1 MIQLLTGGVGA
12 SVAGAWLRPISFTTG
27 VYRNRLS
34 YTLVP
39 VSEEDQLSL
48 SRRMV
53 RAARGLTM
61 DQLPAEVVAKVKIGL
76 LDMLSCAFE
85 ARDLPWGCQ
94 AIRMASAANGK
105 ATVIGTPVHAS
116 PAEAAFANA
125 TLGHGLVREDMHAG
139 AVSHLGVVIFPTLLA
154 LAQQQKASGCDFIL
168 GAVCGYEIGA
178 AVGRAIMDQ
187 EMVRRF
193 RPTGITGPLAG
204 AIAGSR
210 LLGLGEEATIS
221 SLGFAANA
229 TGGLNEWPYCG
240 GDEMFFHPGFAAR
253 NAVTAVE
260 LAMLGARA
268 SESALDGRAGLF
280 AGLGKTDCISRVA
293 PFSGETFEILS
304 VYYKPAPAC
313 NYAQTACQAA
323 LALAMQDGFRSSD
336 VEYIVVKASAEAV
349 GYPGCDYAGPFERI
363 LQAKMSI
370 QYCVAAT
377 LARGVIAESNYRGL
391 DDPEVARLASIT
403 KLETDAAFT
412 EAYPG
417 AQGTELVVGMRDG
430 SSMRKKLDDVI
441 PATDNQI
448 RARFRSACANWRAIE
463 EMVDKLE
470 EQEDVGAL
478 GGLAA

>member
-1 MIQLLTGGVGA
+1 MIQLLTGGAAA
-12 SVAGAWLRPISFTTG
+12 SVVGAWLRPMSLTTG

-39 VSEEDQLSL
+39 ESEEDPLSL
-48 SRRMV
+48 SRKMV
-53 RAARGLTM
+53 RAARNLTM
-61 DQLPAEVVAKVKIGL
+61 DQLPAEVIAKVKIGL

-94 AIRMASAANGK
+94 AIRMAGAANGQ
-105 ATVIGTPVHAS
+105 ATVIGTPLQSS

-139 AVSHLGVVIFPTLLA
+139 AVSHLGVVIFPALLA
-154 LAQQQKASGCDFIL
+154 LAQQQKASGRDFIL

-210 LLGLGEEATIS
+210 LLSLDEDATVS
-221 SLGFAANA
+221 ALGFAANA

-280 AGLGKTDCISRVA
+280 AALNKTDCISRVA
-293 PFSGETFEILS
+293 PFSGQPLEILS

-323 LALAMQDGFRSSD
+323 LALAVQDGFRSSD
-336 VEYIVVKASAEAV
+336 IESIVVKASAAAV
-349 GYPGCDYAGPFERI
+349 GYPGCDYTGPFERI

-377 LARGVIAESNYRGL
+377 LARGIIEESNYHLL
-391 DDPEVARLASIT
+391 DDPEINRLASIA
-403 KLETDAAFT
+403 KLEIDPAFT
-412 EAYPG
+412 AAYPA
-417 AQGTELVVGMRDG
+417 AQGTELIVKSRARTDW
-430 SSMRKKLDDVI
+430 SRFDDVT
-441 PATDNQI
+441 PATPELI
-448 RARFRSACANWRAIE
+448 RARFRAACANWRAVE
-463 EMVDKLE
+463 EMVDTLE
-470 EQEDVGAL
+470 QQEDIGIL
-478 GGLAA
+478 SGGLAA

>member
-1 MIQLLTGGVGA
+1 M
-12 SVAGAWLRPISFTTG
+12 AGLTTG
-27 VYRNRLS
+27 
-34 YTLVP
+34 T
-39 VSEEDQLSL
+39 LSL
-48 SRRMV
+48 ARKMV

-76 LDMLSCAFE
+76 LDFLSCAFE

-105 ATVIGTPVHAS
+105 ATVIGTPVHSS
-116 PAEAAFANA
+116 PADAAFANA

-154 LAQQQKASGCDFIL
+154 LAQQHKANGRDFIL
-168 GAVCGYEIGA
+168 GAVCGYEIAA

-204 AIAGSR
+204 AVAGSR
-210 LLGLGEEATIS
+210 LLAQDEDATVS
-221 SLGFAANA
+221 ALGFAANA

-260 LAMLGARA
+260 LASLGARA

-280 AGLGKTDCISRVA
+280 AGHGRADCISRVA
-293 PFSGETFEILS
+293 PFSRETLEIMS

-323 LALAMQDGFRSSD
+323 LALTTQDGFRSSD
-336 VEYIVVKASAEAV
+336 VESIVVKASAAAV
-349 GYPGCDYAGPFERI
+349 GYPGCDYAGPFKRI

-377 LARGVIAESNYRGL
+377 LERGVIEESNYHLL
-391 DDPEVARLASIT
+391 DDPEITRLANST
-403 KLETDAAFT
+403 KLEIDPGFT
-412 EAYPG
+412 AAYPR
-417 AQGTELVVGMRDG
+417 AQGTEVIAEFRDRTAR
-430 SSMRKKLDDVI
+430 SRFDDVV
-441 PATDNQI
+441 PATPELI
-448 RARFRSACANWRAIE
+448 LARFRSACPNARVIE
-463 EMVDKLE
+463 DMVEQLE
-470 EQEDVGAL
+470 QQEDMSVL
-478 GGLAA
+478 SGGLAG

>member
-1 MIQLLTGGVGA
+1 M
-12 SVAGAWLRPISFTTG
+12 
-27 VYRNRLS
+27 
-34 YTLVP
+34 
-39 VSEEDQLSL
+39 SL
-48 SRRMV
+48 SRSMV

-61 DQLPAEVVAKVKIGL
+61 DQLPPEVIAKVKIGL

-94 AIRMASAANGK
+94 AIRMASGASGK
-105 ATVIGTPVHAS
+105 ATVIGTPVSSS

-125 TLGHGLVREDMHAG
+125 TLGHGLVREDMHTG

-154 LAQQQKASGCDFIL
+154 LAQQKKASGADFIL

-178 AVGRAIMDQ
+178 SVGRAIMDQ

-210 LLGLGEEATIS
+210 LLGLDEEAMIS

-260 LAMLGARA
+260 LASFGARA

-280 AGLGKTDCISRVA
+280 AGHNKCDCISRVT
-293 PFSGETFEILS
+293 PFSGGPLEIMS

-313 NYAQTACQAA
+313 NYAQTATQAA
-323 LALAMQDGFRSSD
+323 LVLTTQQDFASAEIES
-336 VEYIVVKASAEAV
+336 IVVKASAAAV
-349 GYPGCDYAGPFERI
+349 GYPGCDYPGPFDRI

-377 LARGVIAESNYRGL
+377 LARGVIEESNYRVL
-391 DDPEVARLASIT
+391 DDPEINRLA
-403 KLETDAAFT
+403 KLTRLEIDPAFT
-412 EAYPG
+412 AAYPG
-417 AQGTELVVGMRDG
+417 AQGTEIVVKSR
-430 SSMRKKLDDVI
+430 RKTACSRFDDVV
-441 PATDNQI
+441 PATPDQI
-448 RARFRSACANWRAIE
+448 RRRFRAVCANSQAIE

-470 EQEDVGAL
+470 RQEDVGAL
-478 GGLAA
+478 GGLLE

>member
-1 MIQLLTGGVGA
+1 MGE
-12 SVAGAWLRPISFTTG
+12 P
-27 VYRNRLS
+27 
-34 YTLVP
+34 
-39 VSEEDQLSL
+39 LSL

-61 DQLPAEVVAKVKIGL
+61 DQLPPEVAAKVKIGL
-76 LDMLSCAFE
+76 LDFLSCAFA
-85 ARDLPWGCQ
+85 ARDLPWSCQ

-105 ATVIGTPVHAS
+105 ASVIGTPVHAS

-125 TLGHGLVREDMHAG
+125 TLGHGLVREDMHTG

-154 LAQQQKASGCDFIL
+154 LAQQHKASGHDFLL

-178 AVGRAIMDQ
+178 AVGLAIMDQ

-210 LLGLGEEATIS
+210 LLGLDEDATVS
-221 SLGFAANA
+221 ALGFAANA

-253 NAVTAVE
+253 SAVTAVE

-280 AGLGKTDCISRVA
+280 AGLNKTNCVAQVA
-293 PFSGETFEILS
+293 PFSGGPLEILS

-323 LALAMQDGFRSSD
+323 LAVAMQDGFRSSD
-336 VEYIVVKASAEAV
+336 IESIVVKASAAAA
-349 GYPGCDYAGPFERI
+349 GYPGCDYPGPFERI

-377 LARGVIAESNYRGL
+377 LARGVIKESNYHLL
-391 DDPEVARLASIT
+391 DDPEIVRLAGIT
-403 KLETDAAFT
+403 KIETDTAFT

-417 AQGTELVVGMRDG
+417 AQGSEVIVNFGGRTVRSRM
-430 SSMRKKLDDVI
+430 DDVI
-441 PATDNQI
+441 PATPEQI
-448 RARFRSACANWRAIE
+448 RARFRSACASWRAIE
-463 EMVDKLE
+463 EMVEELE
-470 EQEDVGAL
+470 VQEDVGIL
-478 GGLAA
+478 SGGLAA

>member
-1 MIQLLTGGVGA
+1 M
-12 SVAGAWLRPISFTTG
+12 
-27 VYRNRLS
+27 
-34 YTLVP
+34 
-39 VSEEDQLSL
+39 
-48 SRRMV
+48 
-53 RAARGLTM
+53 ARSARDLTM

-76 LDMLSCAFE
+76 LDFLSCAFE

-94 AIRMASAANGK
+94 AIHLANAGSGP

-154 LAQQQKASGCDFIL
+154 LAQQRKANGRDFIL

-210 LLGLGEEATIS
+210 LLGLDEDATVS
-221 SLGFAANA
+221 ALGFAANA

-280 AGLGKTDCISRVA
+280 AGLNKTDCIARVA
-293 PFSGETFEILS
+293 PFSGGPLEILS

-323 LALAMQDGFRSSD
+323 LAVATRDDFRSDDIES
-336 VEYIVVKASAEAV
+336 IVVKASAAAV
-349 GYPGCDYAGPFERI
+349 SYPGCDYRGPFERI

-370 QYCVAAT
+370 QYSVAAT
-377 LARGVIAESNYRGL
+377 LANRVMAESNYRRL
-391 DDPEVARLASIT
+391 DDAEVARLARLT

-417 AQGTELVVGMRDG
+417 AQGSEVILTLRSGPTMSRRFG
-430 SSMRKKLDDVI
+430 DVI
-441 PATDNQI
+441 AATPDEI
-448 RARFRSACANWRAIE
+448 RARFRSACGNWRAVE
-463 EMVDKLE
+463 AMVDTLE
-470 EQEDVGAL
+470 QQEDIAIL
-478 GGLAA
+478 SGGLAA

>member
-1 MIQLLTGGVGA
+1 M
-12 SVAGAWLRPISFTTG
+12 
-27 VYRNRLS
+27 
-34 YTLVP
+34 
-39 VSEEDQLSL
+39 SL
-48 SRRMV
+48 SRSMA
-53 RAARGLTM
+53 RAARSVTL
-61 DQLPAEVVAKVKIGL
+61 DQLPPDVVAKVKIGL

-85 ARDLPWGCQ
+85 ARDLPRGCP
-94 AIRMASAANGK
+94 AIRMASAATGP
-105 ATVIGTPVHAS
+105 ATVIGTSVHSS
-116 PAEAAFANA
+116 PSEAAFANA
-125 TLGHGLVREDMHAG
+125 TLGHGLVREDMHTG

-154 LAQQQKASGCDFIL
+154 LAQQQGSSGRDFIL

-210 LLGLGEEATIS
+210 LLGLDEDAAVS
-221 SLGFAANA
+221 ALGFAANA

-253 NAVTAVE
+253 NAVTAVQ
-260 LAMLGARA
+260 LASLGARA

-280 AGLGKTDCISRVA
+280 AGLNKADRIAQVA
-293 PFSGETFEILS
+293 PFWAAALEILS

-323 LALAMQDGFRSSD
+323 LALSIEDAFRSEDLES
-336 VEYIVVKASAEAV
+336 IVVKASAAAV

-377 LARGVIAESNYRGL
+377 LARGVMTESNYHLL
-391 DDPEVARLASIT
+391 DDPEVNSARTHYQA
-403 KLETDAAFT
+403 
-412 EAYPG
+412 
-417 AQGTELVVGMRDG
+417 
-430 SSMRKKLDDVI
+430 
-441 PATDNQI
+441 
-448 RARFRSACANWRAIE
+448 
-463 EMVDKLE
+463 
-470 EQEDVGAL
+470 
-478 GGLAA
+478 

>member
-1 MIQLLTGGVGA
+1 
-12 SVAGAWLRPISFTTG
+12 
-27 VYRNRLS
+27 
-34 YTLVP
+34 
-39 VSEEDQLSL
+39 
-48 SRRMV
+48 MV
-53 RAARGLTM
+53 RAARALTM
-61 DQLPAEVVAKVKIGL
+61 DQLPMEVIAKVKIGL

-125 TLGHGLVREDMHAG
+125 TLGHGLVREDMHTG

-154 LAQQQKASGCDFIL
+154 LAQQQKASGRDFIL

-210 LLGLGEEATIS
+210 LLSLDEEATVS
-221 SLGFAANA
+221 ALGFAANS

-260 LAMLGARA
+260 LARLGARA

-293 PFSGETFEILS
+293 PFSAQPLEILS

-336 VEYIVVKASAEAV
+336 VESVIVKASAAAV
-349 GYPGCDYAGPFERI
+349 GYPGCDYTGPFERI

-377 LARGVIAESNYRGL
+377 LARGVIAESNYRVL
-391 DDPEVARLASIT
+391 NDSEIARLASIT

-412 EAYPG
+412 AAYPG
-417 AQGTELVVGMRDG
+417 AQGTELVIGKRDG

-441 PATDNQI
+441 PATPDQI
-448 RARFRSACANWRAIE
+448 RARFRSACANWQAIE
-463 EMVDKLE
+463 EMVDTLE
-470 EQEDVGAL
+470 EQDDVGAL
-478 GGLAA
+478 GGLAE

>member
-1 MIQLLTGGVGA
+1 MMPKLI
-12 SVAGAWLRPISFTTG
+12 
-27 VYRNRLS
+27 
-34 YTLVP
+34 
-39 VSEEDQLSL
+39 EDPPSL

-61 DQLPAEVVAKVKIGL
+61 DQLPAEVIAKVKIGL
-76 LDMLSCAFE
+76 LDFLSCAFE

-154 LAQQQKASGCDFIL
+154 LAQQQKASGRDFIL

-210 LLGLGEEATIS
+210 LLALDEDATVS
-221 SLGFAANA
+221 ALGFAANA

-253 NAVTAVE
+253 SAVTAVE
-260 LAMLGARA
+260 LALLGARA

-280 AGLGKTDCISRVA
+280 AGLNKSDCIARVA
-293 PFSGETFEILS
+293 PFSGGPLEILS

-323 LALAMQDGFRSSD
+323 LAVAKQDGFRSSD
-336 VEYIVVKASAEAV
+336 IESVVVRASAAAA

-377 LARGVIAESNYRGL
+377 LANGVIEESNYHLL
-391 DDPEVARLASIT
+391 DDPEIVRLARIT
-403 KLETDAAFT
+403 KIETDAAFT
-412 EAYPG
+412 GAYPG
-417 AQGTELVVGMRDG
+417 AQGSEVIVNFGERVARSRM
-430 SSMRKKLDDVI
+430 DDVI
-441 PATDNQI
+441 PATPEQI

-463 EMVDKLE
+463 EIIEELE
-470 EQEDVGAL
+470 VQEDVGIL
-478 GGLAA
+478 SGGLAA

>member
-1 MIQLLTGGVGA
+1 MMPKLI
-12 SVAGAWLRPISFTTG
+12 
-27 VYRNRLS
+27 
-34 YTLVP
+34 
-39 VSEEDQLSL
+39 EDPLSL
-48 SRRMV
+48 SRKMV
-53 RAARGLTM
+53 RGARGLTM
-61 DQLPAEVVAKVKIGL
+61 DQLPAEVVAKVKIGF
-76 LDMLSCAFE
+76 LDFLSCAIE

-154 LAQQQKASGCDFIL
+154 LAQQQEASGRDFIL
-168 GAVCGYEIGA
+168 GAVCGYEVGA

-210 LLGLGEEATIS
+210 LLGLDEDATVS
-221 SLGFAANA
+221 ALGFAANA

-253 NAVTAVE
+253 SAVTAVE

-280 AGLGKTDCISRVA
+280 AGLNKSDCVARVA
-293 PFSGETFEILS
+293 PFSGAPLEILS

-336 VEYIVVKASAEAV
+336 IESIVVRASAAAT
-349 GYPGCDYAGPFERI
+349 GYPGCDYAGPFARI

-377 LARGVIAESNYRGL
+377 LARGAIEESNYHLL
-391 DDPEVARLASIT
+391 DDPEIVRLAGIT
-403 KLETDAAFT
+403 KIETDAAFT
-412 EAYPG
+412 GAYPG
-417 AQGTELVVGMRDG
+417 AQGSEVIVNFGERVAR
-430 SSMRKKLDDVI
+430 SRVDDVI
-441 PATDNQI
+441 PATPEQI

-463 EMVDKLE
+463 EIIEELE
-470 EQEDVGAL
+470 VQEDVGIL
-478 GGLAA
+478 SGGLAA